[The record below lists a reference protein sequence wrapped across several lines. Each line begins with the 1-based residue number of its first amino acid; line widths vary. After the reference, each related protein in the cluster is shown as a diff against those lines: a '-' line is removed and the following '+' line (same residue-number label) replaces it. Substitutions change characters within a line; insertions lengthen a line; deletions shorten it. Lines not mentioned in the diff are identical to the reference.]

1 MKNLTKV
8 LAGVVAALVAI
19 LQIPAI
25 SSLVTTFLTA
35 HPGVSSLVGGLAA
48 ILALFHQPDA
58 PAK

>member
-8 LAGVVAALVAI
+8 LAGVIAALVAL
-19 LQIPAI
+19 LQVPAV
-25 SSLVTTFLTA
+25 SSFVTSFLTA
-35 HPGVSSLVGGLAA
+35 HPGLSALVGGLSA